1 MPSKTA
7 ERSPV
12 TNHSVRARATA
23 RATIPRTTAIATLLR
38 FVREARKWVLMSRT
52 LRTVHHGVLSSGCLS
67 WQTASLTRVPEATD
81 GGSRCGRRDRWTRVR
96 RVRDMPAD
104 VTDAPRTAPSGPT
117 ALAAIGAL
125 GVVFGDIGTS
135 PLYALSAALAPGG
148 LIDHTLVYGVTSM
161 VVWSITLVVTVL
173 YVTVLMRFDNDGEGG
188 LLALLAQIRRARPT
202 ARMRTLATGVAIL
215 GAAMFLG
222 DSMITPAISVLSA
235 VEGLTTID
243 SDLGALVVPIT
254 VAILVGLFVVQ
265 RFGTAR
271 IGRVFGPIMLVWFLL
286 LAVLGA
292 FAVARGPEVLVALS
306 PHWIVLLVAAH
317 PWTAFLALGGV
328 VLAIT
333 GAEALFADMGHF
345 GRRPVTIA
353 WLAVVFPCL
362 LLAYLG
368 QAAAVLAAG
377 AAGPNSFF
385 LLVPGWATVPV
396 VILATMATVIAS
408 QAVISGAFSAVHQA
422 GRLDLIPSVRAIH
435 TSATHRG
442 QLYLPA
448 VNLLLAAA
456 VIGLVVA
463 FQSSSALASAY
474 GIAVTVTLSSTTTLL
489 LLLLRVRGGL
499 SVLRAVGIAA
509 ILGVLLAF
517 LAANLTKVVSG
528 GWVPLGVGV
537 ALLVSMWTWWRGSFR
552 MTISRRRD
560 EPLLSAMTGRIH
572 AAPRVP
578 GTTVYLARSS
588 DTAPVALTTLLERYG
603 VLSEHV
609 IVLAMRTTTSPFGL
623 DVETRS
629 LAPGVTVIDAGFGYR
644 QRLRVADALARA
656 ATRADSGF
664 TAGQL
669 EDATYVVS
677 SDSPVADADS
687 RLPRWQQRLFIGL
700 ERTQG
705 SPVDLAEL
713 PARRTLIVGRELPV

>member
-1 MPSKTA
+1 M
-7 ERSPV
+7 
-12 TNHSVRARATA
+12 VRHAGRDD
-23 RATIPRTTAIATLLR
+23 RGLLHELPRELAA
-38 FVREARKWVLMSRT
+38 
-52 LRTVHHGVLSSGCLS
+52 H
-67 WQTASLTRVPEATD
+67 P
-81 GGSRCGRRDRWTRVR
+81 RRGQG
-96 RVRDMPAD
+96 AD
-104 VTDAPRTAPSGPT
+104 VTATRRAGQAPPATPT
-117 ALAAIGAL
+117 GAAAIGAL

-135 PLYALSAALAPGG
+135 PLYALSAALAPAGS
-148 LIDHTLVYGVTSM
+148 IDSTTVYGVTSM

-173 YVTVLMRFDNDGEGG
+173 YVGVLMRFDNDGEGG
-188 LLALLAQIRRARPT
+188 LLALLAQLRRAHPT
-202 ARMRTLATGVAIL
+202 ATVRTLATVVAIL

-235 VEGLTTID
+235 VEGLTTFD
-243 SDLGALVVPIT
+243 PDLGAVVVPIT

-265 RFGTAR
+265 RFGAAR
-271 IGRVFGPIMLVWFLL
+271 IGRVFGPIMLAWFGL
-286 LAVLGA
+286 LAVLG
-292 FAVARGPEVLVALS
+292 FVAIAGRPDVLVALS
-306 PHWIVLLVAAH
+306 PHWIVLLVAEH

-353 WLAVVFPCL
+353 WLAIVFPCL
-362 LLAYLG
+362 LVAYVG
-368 QAAAVLAAG
+368 QAAAVLTAG

-396 VILATMATVIAS
+396 VILATVATVIAS

-422 GRLDLIPSVRAIH
+422 GRLDLIPTVRVVH
-435 TSATHRG
+435 TSASHRG

-448 VNLLLAAA
+448 VNLLLAVA
-456 VIGLVVA
+456 VIGLVVG

-489 LLLLRVRGGL
+489 LLLLRARGRL
-499 SVLRAVGIAA
+499 SALRAIGIVA

-517 LAANLTKVVSG
+517 LAANLTKVVTG

-537 ALLVSMWTWWRGSFR
+537 LLVVTMWTWWRGSRR
-552 MTISRRRD
+552 MAIARRAD
-560 EPLLSAMTGRIH
+560 EPLLAGLVDH
-572 AAPRVP
+572 LAAAPRVP

-588 DTAPVALTTLLERYG
+588 DTAPVALTTILERYR

-609 IVLAMRTTTSPFGL
+609 IVLAMRTTTSPFG
-623 DVETRS
+623 VEVESRP
-629 LAPGVTVIDAGFGYR
+629 LVPGVTVVEAGFGYR
-644 QRLRVADALARA
+644 QRVRVSDALAIA
-656 ATRADSGF
+656 AARTDAGF
-664 TAGQL
+664 APEQL

-687 RLPRWQQRLFIGL
+687 ALPRWQQRLFIAL
-700 ERTQG
+700 ERVHG
-705 SPVDLAEL
+705 SAVDLAQL
-713 PARRTLIVGRELPV
+713 PAARTVIVGRELRV